1 MSYEAWLRGD
11 NVDASKTIFVATEML
26 AFDFDKCWSCL
37 APSGGSNIPTCQCQ
51 RIVQSAASWIYI

>member
-26 AFDFDKCWSCL
+26 AFDFELFIGGRCGSLGNTVALLVKSDKQTIHKC
-37 APSGGSNIPTCQCQ
+37 
-51 RIVQSAASWIYI
+51 